1 MVNLTKE
8 EIKYITGVLNSPS
21 IEHELASSILDKL
34 SVAGVGISQSLS
46 KRLKVLEKLSV
57 LYYGETVGSG
67 AVVEWNSIVP
77 RGGVVGRYSAG
88 PKYHLP
94 DDGRRGFGETASEA
108 VEDAIDVL
116 LTKLNAKIAAG
127 RKEGQE
133 ADKLA
138 AAVKEAGGEVL

>member
-77 RGGVVGRYSAG
+77 R
-88 PKYHLP
+88 
-94 DDGRRGFGETASEA
+94 
-108 VEDAIDVL
+108 
-116 LTKLNAKIAAG
+116 
-127 RKEGQE
+127 
-133 ADKLA
+133 
-138 AAVKEAGGEVL
+138 